1 MGFQELFT
9 SFFIFSLFYNDRACV
24 FKVTCL
30 TFFIVITFWF
40 FSFKVDSLIG
50 LLEGPPNTPY
60 ENGYFLFKLLI
71 PSRYPIAASSFCFLT
86 NIFHPNI
93 SENGYVSVDILE
105 FYWSPALCHLEKIIY
120 SIQSLLDDPNPDDFL
135 NETAANL
142 YKRDRNSY
150 NETVKEYTIKFA
162 NYSRFL
168 EDIKNMEINIK
179 KLKKGERF
187 KKLND

>member
-1 MGFQELFT
+1 MNIYSGNRSPGYQIL
-9 SFFIFSLFYNDRACV
+9 
-24 FKVTCL
+24 
-30 TFFIVITFWF
+30 
-40 FSFKVDSLIG
+40 SFKVDTLIG
-50 LLEGPPNTPY
+50 LLEGPPNSPY
-60 ENGYFLFKLLI
+60 EKEYFLFKLIL
-71 PSRYPIAASSFCFLT
+71 SSDFPIAPPSFYFLT

-105 FYWSPALCHLEKIIY
+105 FNWSPGLGRFEKIIY

-135 NETAANL
+135 NVTAANL

-150 NETVKEYTIKFA
+150 NEIVKEHTIKFA

-168 EDIKNMEINIK
+168 EDIKNMDI
-179 KLKKGERF
+179 KLKYSKNG